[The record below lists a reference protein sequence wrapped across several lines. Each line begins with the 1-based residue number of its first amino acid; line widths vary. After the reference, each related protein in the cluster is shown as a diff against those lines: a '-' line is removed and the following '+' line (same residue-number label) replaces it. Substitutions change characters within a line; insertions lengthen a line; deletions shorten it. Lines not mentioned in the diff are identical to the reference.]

1 MPMTEPAPQASVPL
15 GPGREFASIA
25 RWVRQWGARA
35 HGIGDDAAI
44 LDVPP
49 GTRLVVSTDTTTE
62 DGHFRRA
69 WLAPIEIG
77 WRAAMAA
84 LSDLA
89 AMGAD
94 PLGVL
99 IALGAPATWDRDID
113 EVLHGVG
120 DACAAAKVPII
131 GGDTTRSPVLTLG
144 ITVLGS
150 ATEPMRRDG
159 AQPGDW
165 IYVTGSLGGPRAALE
180 AWQAGKAPRATHRAR
195 FARPVA
201 RLNMGA
207 WCAANGATAAID
219 LSDGLV
225 ADAGHIAA
233 ASLARLVIELAT
245 VPVLGGVLARD
256 ALASGE
262 EYELLV
268 TGPPGMDAAAR
279 AARIGTLTPI
289 GRVLAA
295 TPVESPGVV
304 VRDGPHRVDPPA
316 GYDHLSP

>member
-1 MPMTEPAPQASVPL
+1 MSDHNPPLVAL

-44 LDVPP
+44 LDVPA

-62 DGHFRRA
+62 DVHFRRA
-69 WLAPIEIG
+69 WLTPLEIG
-77 WRAAMAA
+77 WRATMAA

-89 AMGAD
+89 AMGAE

-99 IALGAPATWDRDID
+99 IALGAPASWDGHLD

-120 DACAAAKVPII
+120 DACAAAKAPII

-144 ITVLGS
+144 VTVLGTS
-150 ATEPMRRDG
+150 TVPMRRDG
-159 AQPGDW
+159 AQPGDMM
-165 IYVTGSLGGPRAALE
+165 YVTGALGGPGAALE
-180 AWQAGKAPRATHRAR
+180 TWLAGKVPLATHRAR

-201 RLNMGA
+201 RLSMGA
-207 WCAANGATAAID
+207 WCSAHGATAAID
-219 LSDGLV
+219 VSDGLV

-233 ASLARLVIELAT
+233 ASNVRLVIELGA
-245 VPVLGGVLARD
+245 VPVLGGVLARE

-268 TGPPGMDAAAR
+268 TGPAGMGAAAR
-279 AARIGTLTPI
+279 DARIGTLTAI
-289 GRVLAA
+289 GHVFAP
-295 TPVESPGVV
+295 TPTDPSGVV
-304 VRDGPHRVDPPA
+304 VRDGPRRVDPPA
-316 GYDHLSP
+316 GYDHLSPR

>member
-1 MPMTEPAPQASVPL
+1 MSVTPPVPVTL

-44 LDVPP
+44 LDVPV
-49 GTRLVVSTDTTTE
+49 GMRLVVSTDTTTE
-62 DGHFRRA
+62 DVHFRRS
-69 WLAPIEIG
+69 WLSPIEIG

-89 AMGAD
+89 AMGAE

-99 IALGAPATWDRDID
+99 IALGAPSAWDRDVD

-120 DACAAAKVPII
+120 DACAAAKAPII

-150 ATEPMRRDG
+150 AAVPMRRDG
-159 AQPGDW
+159 AAPGDW
-165 IYVTGSLGGPRAALE
+165 IYLTGSLGGPRAALE
-180 AWQAGKAPRATHRAR
+180 AWERGKVPRATHRAR

-201 RLNMGA
+201 RLSMGA
-207 WCAANGATAAID
+207 WCAAHGATAAID

-225 ADAGHIAA
+225 ADAGHVAA
-233 ASLARLVIELAT
+233 ASGVRLEMELARI
-245 VPVLGGVLARD
+245 PILGGVLAIE

-268 TGPPGMDAAAR
+268 TGPAGMAEAAR
-279 AARIGTLTPI
+279 ADRIGTLTPI
-289 GRVLAA
+289 GRVVSPTAA
-295 TPVESPGVV
+295 DGPGVI
-304 VRDGPHRVDPPA
+304 VRDGPRRVDPPA
-316 GYDHLSP
+316 GYDHLSPQ

>member
-1 MPMTEPAPQASVPL
+1 MTNQPPTPVTL

-44 LDVPP
+44 LDVPV
-49 GTRLVVSTDTTTE
+49 GTRLVVSTDTSTE
-62 DGHFRRA
+62 DVHFRRT
-69 WLAPIEIG
+69 WLHPIEIG

-89 AMGAD
+89 AMGAE

-99 IALGAPATWDRDID
+99 IALGAPPAWDGDLD

-144 ITVLGS
+144 MTVLGT
-150 ATEPMRRDG
+150 ATMPMRRDG
-159 AQPGDW
+159 ARPGDW
-165 IYVTGSLGGPRAALE
+165 IYLTGALGGPGAAVT
-180 AWQAGKAPRATHRAR
+180 AWYAGRTPTPTHRAR

-201 RLNMGA
+201 RLAMGA
-207 WCAANGATAAID
+207 WCAEHGATAAID

-225 ADAGHIAA
+225 ADARHLAA
-233 ASLARLVIELAT
+233 ASAVRLSIELGSI
-245 VPVLGGVLARD
+245 PVLGGVVARD

-268 TGPPGMDAAAR
+268 TGPAGMDRAASAAR
-279 AARIGTLTPI
+279 VGTLTPI
-289 GRVLAA
+289 GRVTA
-295 TPVESPGVV
+295 PRVSERSGVV
-304 VRDGPHRVDPPA
+304 VHDGPQLVDPPA
-316 GYDHLSP
+316 GYDHLSAQ

>member
-1 MPMTEPAPQASVPL
+1 MTEPTPTPVTL
-15 GPGREFASIA
+15 GPGREFASIS

-44 LDVPP
+44 LDVPT
-49 GTRLVVSTDTTTE
+49 GTRLVVSTDTSTE
-62 DGHFRRA
+62 DVHFRRA
-69 WLAPIEIG
+69 WLQPIEIG

-89 AMGAD
+89 AMGAE

-99 IALGAPATWDRDID
+99 IALGAPASWDSELD

-144 ITVLGS
+144 ITVLGT
-150 ATEPMRRDG
+150 ATQPMRRDG
-159 AQPGDW
+159 ALPGDVV
-165 IYVTGSLGGPRAALE
+165 YLTGGLGGPGAAVA
-180 AWQAGKAPRATHRAR
+180 AWYAGRVPRATHRAR

-201 RLNMGA
+201 RLGMGA
-207 WCAANGATAAID
+207 WCAAYGATSAID

-225 ADAGHIAA
+225 ADAGHVAA
-233 ASLARLVIELAT
+233 ASHVRMVLELGS
-245 VPVLGGVLARD
+245 VPVLGGVTPVE

-268 TGPPGMDAAAR
+268 TGPAGMDVAAK

-289 GRVLAA
+289 GRIHAA
-295 TPVESPGVV
+295 TPTKGSGVIV
-304 VRDGPHRVDPPA
+304 MDGPRRVDPPA
-316 GYDHLSP
+316 GYDHLSPQ

>member
-1 MPMTEPAPQASVPL
+1 MTDPTPAPVAL
-15 GPGREFASIA
+15 GPGREFSSIA

-44 LDVPP
+44 LDVPA
-49 GTRLVVSTDTTTE
+49 GRRLVVSTDTSTE
-62 DGHFRRA
+62 DVHFRRT
-69 WLAPIEIG
+69 WLHPIEIG

-89 AMGAD
+89 AMGAE

-99 IALGAPATWDRDID
+99 IALGAPPAWDADLD

-120 DACAAAKVPII
+120 DACASARVPII
-131 GGDTTRSPVLTLG
+131 GGDTTRGPVLTLG
-144 ITVLGS
+144 ITVLGT
-150 ATEPMRRDG
+150 AAEPMRRDG
-159 AQPGDW
+159 ARPGDW
-165 IYVTGSLGGPRAALE
+165 LYLTGALGGPGAAVQ
-180 AWQAGKAPRATHRAR
+180 AWYGGRSPLPTHRAR

-201 RLNMGA
+201 RLGMGA

-233 ASLARLVIELAT
+233 ASGTRLVIELGS
-245 VPVLGGVLARD
+245 VPVVGGVSARD

-262 EYELLV
+262 EYELLIA
-268 TGPPGMDAAAR
+268 GPAGMDRAAQAAR
-279 AARIGTLTPI
+279 VGTLTPV
-289 GRVLAA
+289 GRVHAPAA
-295 TPVESPGVV
+295 DESAGVI
-304 VRDGPHRVDPPA
+304 VRDGPLRVDPPA
-316 GYDHLSP
+316 GYDHLSPQ

>member
-1 MPMTEPAPQASVPL
+1 MSAPPSRPVTL

-44 LDVPP
+44 LDVPT

-62 DGHFRRA
+62 NVHFRRA
-69 WLAPIEIG
+69 WVSPLEIG

-99 IALGAPATWDRDID
+99 IALGAPVSWDQEID
-113 EVLHGVG
+113 EVLQGVG
-120 DACAAAKVPII
+120 DACAAAKAPII

-144 ITVLGS
+144 VTVLGS
-150 ATEPMRRDG
+150 AVAPMRRDG
-159 AQPGDW
+159 ARPGDW
-165 IYVTGSLGGPRAALE
+165 IYLTGSLGGPWGALK
-180 AWQAGKAPRATHRAR
+180 AWEAGKMPRATHRAR

-201 RLNMGA
+201 RLSMGA

-233 ASLARLVIELAT
+233 ASKARLTIELAN
-245 VPVLGGVLARD
+245 VPVLGGVLAVD

-268 TGPPGMDAAAR
+268 TGPEGMAAAAR
-279 AARIGTLTPI
+279 AARIGTLIPI
-289 GRVLAA
+289 GRVGAP
-295 TPVESPGVV
+295 TPADGAGVI

-316 GYDHLSP
+316 GYDHLSPQ

>member
-1 MPMTEPAPQASVPL
+1 MTDHSPTPVAL

-44 LDVPP
+44 LDVPA

-62 DGHFRRA
+62 DVHFRRS
-69 WLAPIEIG
+69 WLTPLEIG
-77 WRAAMAA
+77 WRASMAA

-89 AMGAD
+89 AMGAE

-99 IALGAPATWDRDID
+99 IALGAPESWDHALD
-113 EVLHGVG
+113 EVLRGVG
-120 DACAAAKVPII
+120 DACAAAKAPII
-131 GGDTTRSPVLTLG
+131 GGDTTRAPVLTLG
-144 ITVLGS
+144 ITVLGTS
-150 ATEPMRRDG
+150 TAPMRRVG
-159 AQPGDW
+159 ARPGDML
-165 IYVTGSLGGPRAALE
+165 YLTGSLGGPGAALE
-180 AWQAGKAPRATHRAR
+180 AWLAGRQPVATHRAR

-201 RLNMGA
+201 RLSMGA

-219 LSDGLV
+219 ISDGLV

-233 ASLARLVIELAT
+233 ASGARLIIEIGSI
-245 VPVLGGVLARD
+245 PVLGGVLARD

-268 TGPPGMDAAAR
+268 TGPSGMDVAAR
-279 AARIGTLTPI
+279 AARIGTLMPI
-289 GRVLAA
+289 GRVIAP
-295 TPVESPGVV
+295 TPADGPAVV
-304 VRDGPHRVDPPA
+304 VRDGSRRVDPPA
-316 GYDHLSP
+316 GHDHLSPQ

>member
-1 MPMTEPAPQASVPL
+1 MTDSTPTPVTL

-25 RWVRQWGARA
+25 RWVRQWGTRA

-44 LDVPP
+44 LDVPS

-62 DGHFRRA
+62 DVHFRRP
-69 WLAPIEIG
+69 WLTPLEIG

-89 AMGAD
+89 AMGAE

-99 IALGAPATWDRDID
+99 IALGAPASWDGALD
-113 EVLHGVG
+113 EVLHGIG
-120 DACAAAKVPII
+120 DACAAAKAPII
-131 GGDTTRSPVLTLG
+131 GGDTTRSPVLSLS
-144 ITVLGS
+144 ITVLGT

-159 AQPGDW
+159 AKPGDW
-165 IYVTGSLGGPRAALE
+165 IYLTGALGGPGAAVA
-180 AWQAGKAPRATHRAR
+180 AWYAGKTPMATHRAR

-201 RLNMGA
+201 RLSMGA

-225 ADAGHIAA
+225 ADASHIAA
-233 ASLARLVIELAT
+233 ASAARLVIELGSL
-245 VPVLGGVLARD
+245 PVLGGVLARD

-268 TGPPGMDAAAR
+268 TGPAGMDAAAK

-289 GRVLAA
+289 GRVFAP
-295 TPVESPGVV
+295 TPAEGSGVI
-304 VRDGPHRVDPPA
+304 VRDGPRRVDPPA

>member
-1 MPMTEPAPQASVPL
+1 MSERTPSPVAL

-44 LDVPP
+44 LDVPA

-62 DGHFRRA
+62 DVHFWRS
-69 WLAPIEIG
+69 WLTPLEIG
-77 WRAAMAA
+77 WRASMAA

-89 AMGAD
+89 AMGAE

-99 IALGAPATWDRDID
+99 IALGAPESWDSALDD
-113 EVLHGVG
+113 VLHGVG
-120 DACAAAKVPII
+120 DACAAAKAPII
-131 GGDTTRSPVLTLG
+131 GGDTTRAPVLTLS
-144 ITVLGS
+144 ITVLGT
-150 ATEPMRRDG
+150 AIHPIRRDG
-159 AQPGDW
+159 ARDGDLL
-165 IYVTGSLGGPRAALE
+165 YLTGSLGGPGAALE
-180 AWQAGKAPRATHRAR
+180 AWLAGRQPLATHRAR

-201 RLNMGA
+201 RLGMGA

-219 LSDGLV
+219 VSDGLV

-233 ASLARLVIELAT
+233 ASTKRLVIELGSIPLT
-245 VPVLGGVLARD
+245 GGVLARD

-268 TGPPGMDAAAR
+268 TGPAGMDVAAR

-289 GRVLAA
+289 GKVSA
-295 TPVESPGVV
+295 TTST
-304 VRDGPHRVDPPA
+304 DGPVVTVKDGPQRVDPPP
-316 GYDHLSP
+316 GYDHLSPQ

>member
-1 MPMTEPAPQASVPL
+1 MTDLPSPPVAL

-44 LDVPP
+44 LDVPI

-62 DGHFRRA
+62 DVHFKRD
-69 WLAPIEIG
+69 WLTAVEIG
-77 WRAAMAA
+77 WRATMAA

-89 AMGAD
+89 AMGAE

-99 IALGAPATWDRDID
+99 IALGAPVSWDAALDD
-113 EVLHGVG
+113 VLRGVG
-120 DACAAAKVPII
+120 DACEAAKAPII

-144 ITVLGS
+144 ITVLGTTS
-150 ATEPMRRDG
+150 EPMRRDG

-165 IYVTGSLGGPRAALE
+165 IYLTGSLGGPGAAVD
-180 AWQAGKAPRATHRAR
+180 AWTAGKVPRATHRAR

-201 RLNMGA
+201 RLSLGA
-207 WCAANGATAAID
+207 WCAAHGATAAID

-225 ADAGHIAA
+225 ADAGHVAA
-233 ASLARLVIELAT
+233 ASAVRLVIELGQ
-245 VPVLGGVLARD
+245 VPLLGGVLARE

-268 TGPPGMDAAAR
+268 TGPAGMDAAAK
-279 AARIGTLTPI
+279 AARIGTLIPI
-289 GRVLAA
+289 GRVLAP
-295 TPVESPGVV
+295 TPTDGAGVL
-304 VRDGPHRVDPPA
+304 VRDGSRRVDPPA

>member
-1 MPMTEPAPQASVPL
+1 MTERTPTTTTL

-44 LDVPP
+44 LDVPA

-62 DGHFRRA
+62 NVHFRRT
-69 WLAPIEIG
+69 WLTPLEVG
-77 WRAAMAA
+77 WRATMAA

-89 AMGAD
+89 AMGAE

-99 IALGAPATWDRDID
+99 IALGAPETWDHQLD

-120 DACAAAKVPII
+120 DACAAAKAPII
-131 GGDTTRSPVLTLG
+131 GGDTTRSQVLTLG
-144 ITVLGS
+144 ITVLGTS
-150 ATEPMRRDG
+150 TAPLRRDG
-159 AQPGDW
+159 AQPDDV
-165 IYVTGSLGGPRAALE
+165 IYLTGALGGPGAALA
-180 AWQAGKAPRATHRAR
+180 AWLAGKAPTATHRAR

-201 RLNMGA
+201 RLSMGA

-219 LSDGLV
+219 VSDGLV

-233 ASLARLVIELAT
+233 ASGARLVIELGS
-245 VPVLGGVLARD
+245 VPVLGGVTTRE

-268 TGPPGMDAAAR
+268 SGPAGMDVAAR

-289 GRVLAA
+289 GRVYAP
-295 TPVESPGVV
+295 TPTDPAGAM
-304 VRDGPHRVDPPA
+304 VRDGSQRVDPPA
-316 GYDHLSP
+316 GYDHLSPQ

>member
-1 MPMTEPAPQASVPL
+1 MTDPAPMPVAL

-44 LDVPP
+44 LDVPT

-62 DGHFRRA
+62 DVHFKRP
-69 WLAPIEIG
+69 WLLPIEIG

-89 AMGAD
+89 AMGAE

-99 IALGAPATWDRDID
+99 IALGAPASWDASLDD
-113 EVLHGVG
+113 VLHGVG
-120 DACAAAKVPII
+120 DACAAAKAPII
-131 GGDTTRSPVLTLG
+131 GGDTTRAPVLSLG
-144 ITVLGS
+144 ITVLGT
-150 ATEPMRRDG
+150 ATAPMRRDG
-159 AQPGDW
+159 ARAGDL
-165 IYVTGSLGGPRAALE
+165 IFLTGSLGGPAAALA
-180 AWQAGKAPRATHRAR
+180 AWQEGSVPRATHRAR

-201 RLNMGA
+201 RLSMGA
-207 WCAANGATAAID
+207 WCAGNGATAAID
-219 LSDGLV
+219 VSDGLY
-225 ADAGHIAA
+225 ADACHVAA
-233 ASLARLVIELAT
+233 ASGMRLVIELGS
-245 VPVLGGVLARD
+245 VPVLGGVIARD

-289 GRVLAA
+289 GRVLAPTA
-295 TPVESPGVV
+295 ADAAGVI
-304 VRDGPHRVDPPA
+304 VRDGPQRVDPPA
-316 GYDHLSP
+316 GYDHLSPQ

>member
-1 MPMTEPAPQASVPL
+1 MSASPRAPVTL

-25 RWVRQWGARA
+25 RWVQQWGARA

-44 LDVPP
+44 LDVPA
-49 GTRLVVSTDTTTE
+49 GMRLVVSTDTTTE
-62 DGHFRRA
+62 NVHFRRP

-77 WRAAMAA
+77 WRATMAA

-89 AMGAD
+89 AMGAE

-99 IALGAPATWDRDID
+99 IALGAPGSWDSDLD

-120 DACAAAKVPII
+120 DACAAARAPII

-150 ATEPMRRDG
+150 AAVPMRRDG
-159 AQPGDW
+159 ARPGDW
-165 IYVTGSLGGPRAALE
+165 IYLTGSLGGPRAALE
-180 AWQAGKAPRATHRAR
+180 AWEAGKVPRATHRAR

-201 RLNMGA
+201 RLSMGA

-233 ASLARLVIELAT
+233 ASAVRLEMELARI
-245 VPVLGGVLARD
+245 PVLGGVAAID

-268 TGPPGMDAAAR
+268 TGPPGMADSAK

-289 GRVLAA
+289 GRVGAP
-295 TPVESPGVV
+295 TPGEGAGVI
-304 VRDGPHRVDPPA
+304 VRDGPRRVDPPA
-316 GYDHLSP
+316 GYDHLSPQ

>member
-1 MPMTEPAPQASVPL
+1 MTDRTPSPVAL

-44 LDVPP
+44 LDVPV

-62 DGHFRRA
+62 DVHFWRS
-69 WLAPIEIG
+69 WLTPLEIG
-77 WRAAMAA
+77 WRASMAA

-89 AMGAD
+89 AMGAE

-99 IALGAPATWDRDID
+99 IALGAPESWDSALD

-120 DACAAAKVPII
+120 DACAAAKAPII
-131 GGDTTRSPVLTLG
+131 GGDTTRSPVLTLS
-144 ITVLGS
+144 ITVLG
-150 ATEPMRRDG
+150 TTTNPMRRDG
-159 AQPGDW
+159 AKAGDL
-165 IYVTGSLGGPRAALE
+165 IYLTGSLGGPGAALD
-180 AWQAGKAPRATHRAR
+180 AWLAGRQPVATHRAR

-201 RLNMGA
+201 RLGMGA

-219 LSDGLV
+219 VSDGLV

-233 ASLARLVIELAT
+233 ASAKHLVIELGSI
-245 VPVLGGVLARD
+245 PLLGGVLARD

-268 TGPPGMDAAAR
+268 TGPAGMDVAAR

-289 GRVLAA
+289 GRVSAQTSA
-295 TPVESPGVV
+295 
-304 VRDGPHRVDPPA
+304 DGPVVTVKDGPRRVDPPA
-316 GYDHLSP
+316 GYDHLSPQ

>member
-1 MPMTEPAPQASVPL
+1 MTDRTRAPVTL

-44 LDVPP
+44 LDVPA

-62 DGHFRRA
+62 DVHFWRS
-69 WLAPIEIG
+69 WLTPLEIG
-77 WRAAMAA
+77 WRASMAA

-89 AMGAD
+89 AMGAE

-99 IALGAPATWDRDID
+99 IALGAPESWHKELD

-120 DACAAAKVPII
+120 DACAAAKAPII
-131 GGDTTRSPVLTLG
+131 GGDTTRAPVLSLS
-144 ITVLGS
+144 ITVLGTS
-150 ATEPMRRDG
+150 TAPMRRDG
-159 AQPGDW
+159 ATPGDL
-165 IYVTGSLGGPRAALE
+165 IYLTGSLGGPGAALE
-180 AWQAGKAPRATHRAR
+180 AWLAGRTPLATHRAR

-201 RLNMGA
+201 RLSMGA
-207 WCAANGATAAID
+207 WCAGHGATAAID
-219 LSDGLV
+219 LSDGLI

-233 ASLARLVIELAT
+233 ASATRLVIEIGAI
-245 VPVLGGVLARD
+245 PVLGGVSPRD

-268 TGPPGMDAAAR
+268 TGPAGMDVAAR
-279 AARIGTLTPI
+279 EARIGTLTPI
-289 GRVLAA
+289 GRVIAP
-295 TPVESPGVV
+295 TPTEGTGVV
-304 VRDGPHRVDPPA
+304 VKDGSRRVDPPP
-316 GYDHLSP
+316 GYDHLSPQ

>member
-1 MPMTEPAPQASVPL
+1 MSNPPPTPVTL

-35 HGIGDDAAI
+35 RGIGDDAAI
-44 LDVPP
+44 LDVPA
-49 GTRLVVSTDTTTE
+49 GTRLVVSTDTSTE
-62 DGHFRRA
+62 DVHFRRA
-69 WLAPIEIG
+69 WLHPIEIG

-89 AMGAD
+89 AMGAE

-99 IALGAPATWDRDID
+99 IALGAPPSWDSELDD
-113 EVLHGVG
+113 VLRGVG

-144 ITVLGS
+144 MTVLGT
-150 ATEPMRRDG
+150 ATTPLRRDG
-159 AQPGDW
+159 AKPGDW
-165 IYVTGSLGGPRAALE
+165 IYLTGALGGPGAAVT
-180 AWQAGKAPRATHRAR
+180 AWYAGRTPLPTHRAR

-201 RLNMGA
+201 RLAMGA
-207 WCAANGATAAID
+207 WCAGNGATAAID

-225 ADAGHIAA
+225 ADARHLAA
-233 ASLARLVIELAT
+233 ASAVRLAIEVGS
-245 VPVLGGVLARD
+245 VPVLGGVAARE

-268 TGPPGMDAAAR
+268 TGPPDMDR
-279 AARIGTLTPI
+279 AASLARVGTLTPI
-289 GRVLAA
+289 GRVTAPRA
-295 TPVESPGVV
+295 GDKVGVV
-304 VRDGPHRVDPPA
+304 VRDGPQLVDPPP
-316 GYDHLSP
+316 GYDHLSPQ

>member
-1 MPMTEPAPQASVPL
+1 MTSPSPMPIAL

-44 LDVPP
+44 LDVPN

-62 DGHFRRA
+62 DVHFRRA

-89 AMGAD
+89 AMGAE

-99 IALGAPATWDRDID
+99 IALGAPASWDGALD

-120 DACAAAKVPII
+120 DACEAARVPII

-144 ITVLGS
+144 ITVLGT
-150 ATEPMRRDG
+150 ATAPMRRDG
-159 AQPGDW
+159 ARPGDV
-165 IYVTGSLGGPRAALE
+165 IYLTGSLGGPRAALE
-180 AWQAGKAPRATHRAR
+180 AWQAGKVPRATHRAR

-201 RLNMGA
+201 RLSMGA

-233 ASLARLVIELAT
+233 ASGVQLNIELAS
-245 VPVLGGVLARD
+245 VPVLGGVLARE
-256 ALASGE
+256 AIASGE

-268 TGPPGMDAAAR
+268 TGPAGMDAAAKL
-279 AARIGTLTPI
+279 ARIGTLTPI
-289 GRVLAA
+289 GLVTAP
-295 TPVESPGVV
+295 TPVDGAAVV
-304 VRDGPHRVDPPA
+304 VRDGPRRVDPPP
-316 GYDHLSP
+316 GYDHLSPQ

>member
-1 MPMTEPAPQASVPL
+1 MTDQPPTPVTL

-44 LDVPP
+44 LDVPV
-49 GTRLVVSTDTTTE
+49 GTRLVVSTDTSTE
-62 DGHFRRA
+62 DVHFRRS
-69 WLAPIEIG
+69 WLHPIEIG

-89 AMGAD
+89 AMGAE

-99 IALGAPATWDRDID
+99 IALGAPPTWDSDLD

-120 DACAAAKVPII
+120 DACSAAKVPII

-144 ITVLGS
+144 ITVLGT
-150 ATEPMRRDG
+150 ATAPMRRDG
-159 AQPGDW
+159 ARPGDV
-165 IYVTGSLGGPRAALE
+165 IYLTGSLGGPGAAVA
-180 AWQAGKAPRATHRAR
+180 AWYAGRTPMPTHRAR

-201 RLNMGA
+201 RLGMGA

-219 LSDGLV
+219 LSDGLI
-225 ADAGHIAA
+225 ADASHIAA
-233 ASLARLVIELAT
+233 ASAVRLAIELGA
-245 VPVLGGVLARD
+245 VPVLGGVVARD

-268 TGPPGMDAAAR
+268 TGPVGMDR
-279 AARIGTLTPI
+279 AATLARVGTLTSI
-289 GRVLAA
+289 GRVTAPRA
-295 TPVESPGVV
+295 GDSVGVV
-304 VRDGPHRVDPPA
+304 VRDGPQLVDPPA
-316 GYDHLSP
+316 GYDHLSPQ